1 VFSIPAYAYL
11 QDRRAKF
18 SEETPAQRFDHREI
32 AHRYRQRKKP
42 SAKII
47 NLRKK
52 EMEMVF
58 NEQYGGWQ
66 LPDDDAGRFDLRI
79 MLDHLAQLGEDH
91 MRRWASLRAPWMPPH
106 ELDDLIDDVG
116 PGKRWTATALG
127 KALNLDNAT
136 RVRLNIRTIR
146 PVDRTKAQL
155 KQARKERHAAAEAV
169 RRIKAG
175 ATPRELSNE
184 QQKPWI
190 KEGVSQRTWYRRRE
204 QFGTRGTN

>member
-1 VFSIPAYAYL
+1 MLFNPAHAKP
-11 QDRRAKF
+11 QDRFAN
-18 SEETPAQRFDHREI
+18 ETPAQQAKHREI
-32 AHRYRQRKKP
+32 AHRYLQRKKP
-42 SAKII
+42 SARFI
-47 NLRKK
+47 NQRKK

-58 NEQYGGWQ
+58 NRQYGDWQ

-91 MRRWASLRAPWMPPH
+91 MRRWASLRAPWMPPD
-106 ELDDLIDDVG
+106 ELDDLINVVG

-136 RVRLNIRTIR
+136 RMRLGIRTIR

-155 KQARKERHAAAEAV
+155 KQDCRERHAAAEAM
-169 RRIKAG
+169 RRLKAG
-175 ATPRELSNE
+175 ATPRELSDE

-190 KEGVSQRTWYRRRE
+190 KQGVSRRTWYRRKN
-204 QFGTRGTN
+204 QFGTHGTN